1 MLQSSAN
8 GLYYS
13 VFNLSFFISIELY
26 VSHPYLLLQGTT
38 TTAFGV
44 WRYIL
49 ENFGQLRKSFSFSH
63 INALMPFYLF
73 MLVLKFSIIWFL
85 IPKG

>member
-26 VSHPYLLLQGTT
+26 VVHPYLLYKVLPLQPLG
-38 TTAFGV
+38 FGGIFLK
-44 WRYIL
+44 IL
-49 ENFGQLRKSFSFSH
+49 DN
-63 INALMPFYLF
+63 
-73 MLVLKFSIIWFL
+73 
-85 IPKG
+85 